1 MRRLFIATI
10 LLGVIASLGVIVSV
24 GSAAAADWMGWSFGI
39 SGGGGTGNSS
49 QTDSGLPCAAF
60 GTCCPKQVAE
70 VKPQTPQSNGCS
82 PPPCNDC
89 NGDGSYRM
97 GGGLIGAGFGFNFW
111 QSGPW
116 VAGVAG
122 DLSWADI
129 SGSSG
134 VCGANSPLP
143 HACGTTLQ
151 SLGTARGVI
160 GYAPGPYW
168 LVYGTAGYAGG
179 DIHAWDSLAGGGG
192 TSLLSGWTAG
202 AGIEALISQN
212 LSVKFEYLHVDL
224 GHSGVF
230 DIFPG
235 VTETVGFTGDI
246 FRVGLNLRFN
256 APPVPTYA
264 RPMYT
269 K

>member
-1 MRRLFIATI
+1 
-10 LLGVIASLGVIVSV
+10 
-24 GSAAAADWMGWSFGI
+24 
-39 SGGGGTGNSS
+39 
-49 QTDSGLPCAAF
+49 
-60 GTCCPKQVAE
+60 
-70 VKPQTPQSNGCS
+70 
-82 PPPCNDC
+82 
-89 NGDGSYRM
+89 M

-134 VCGANSPLP
+134 VCGASSPLP

-151 SLGTARGVI
+151 SLGTVRGNI

-168 LVYGTAGYAGG
+168 LIYGTVGYAGG
-179 DIHAWDSLAGGGG
+179 DLHAWDALAGGAG
-192 TSLLSGWTAG
+192 TSLLSGWTVG
-202 AGIEALISQN
+202 AGIEALIAQN
-212 LSVKFEYLHVDL
+212 WSVKFEYLHVDL
-224 GHSGVF
+224 GHAGVF
-230 DIFPG
+230 DVFPG

-256 APPVPTYA
+256 APPALTYA
-264 RPMYT
+264 KPMYT

>member
-1 MRRLFIATI
+1 MR
-10 LLGVIASLGVIVSV
+10 
-24 GSAAAADWMGWSFGI
+24 
-39 SGGGGTGNSS
+39 
-49 QTDSGLPCAAF
+49 
-60 GTCCPKQVAE
+60 
-70 VKPQTPQSNGCS
+70 
-82 PPPCNDC
+82 
-89 NGDGSYRM
+89 
-97 GGGLIGAGFGFNFW
+97 GGLIGAGVGLNFW

-134 VCGANSPLP
+134 VCGAGSPLP
-143 HACGTTLQ
+143 HACGTRLQ
-151 SLGTARGVI
+151 SLGTVRGTI

-179 DIHAWDSLAGGGG
+179 DIHAWDALAGGAG

-202 AGIEALISQN
+202 AGIEALIAQN
-212 LSVKFEYLHVDL
+212 WSVKFEYLHVDL
-224 GHSGVF
+224 GHAAVF
-230 DIFPG
+230 DVVQG
-235 VTETVGFTGDI
+235 VSETVSFAGDI

-256 APPVPTYA
+256 APPAPTYA